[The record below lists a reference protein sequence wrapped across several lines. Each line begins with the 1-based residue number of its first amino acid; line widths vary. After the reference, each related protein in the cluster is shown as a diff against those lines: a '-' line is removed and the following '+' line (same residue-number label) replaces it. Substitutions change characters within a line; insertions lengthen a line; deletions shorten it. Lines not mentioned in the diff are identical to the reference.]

1 LHSSWFSEKLLVV
14 PGGVEHPLLFVSFMK
29 DQTGKAVQ
37 GNLSRR
43 AIIRCSAC
51 ALVGTTLSVLSGK
64 GMAKAATAAGK
75 EVVREFPYGAVRLT
89 GGLLKQQFDRIHT
102 HYLALSNDRLLKVF
116 RQRVGLPA
124 PGPDMGGWYDANGF
138 VPALTFGQY
147 ISGLSRIG
155 AATGDQACHGKV
167 RALVAGFGEFLSRT
181 DNPYA
186 GPGAEK
192 MWPAYVM
199 DKYVVGLIDA
209 YRLSGVEQAKE
220 LLPEVIVKCR
230 PYISPVSKDR
240 IGKKDPP
247 YDETYVLSENL
258 FAAAEVTG
266 DRKYY
271 DLAVLYLLD
280 HEWFDP
286 LAAGKDVLPTK
297 HAYSHIIALSSGGKA
312 YLVTGNPKYKRALEN
327 AWRFLEPQ
335 RFASGGWGPE
345 EQFVELGKGKLF
357 ESLSN
362 STAHFET
369 PCGSYADLKLA
380 RYLIRLSGD
389 SLYGDGLERSLYNTM
404 LATRAPDSDGNYP
417 YYSNYGANAVK
428 KYYHRKWPCCSGTL
442 LQGVADYMLNIYF
455 HDDDALYVNLFTP
468 STVSWKRPSGT
479 VEVEQVT
486 NYPTEDASRVSIRS
500 SGKFA
505 LKVRIPAW
513 TSGATIRVN
522 GQSADPAK
530 AGQYAVIERSWK
542 PGDTVEIVVP
552 QRLRTLPIDESH
564 LNVVAL
570 LRGPVMYVGLN
581 PWEGLDQLP
590 LAIPAAL
597 KPVEGLSDSY
607 VMSINGKELV
617 FVPYYDVQL
626 ESYNTYFKKG

>member
-1 LHSSWFSEKLLVV
+1 
-14 PGGVEHPLLFVSFMK
+14 MK
-29 DQTGKAVQ
+29 DQTGDANS
-37 GNLSRR
+37 GLSRR
-43 AIIRCSAC
+43 EMLRWSARAAAI
-51 ALVGTTLSVLSGK
+51 TTLSALSGS
-64 GMAKAATAAGK
+64 APAEPAPAAGK
-75 EVVREFPYGAVRLT
+75 EMAHEFPFGAVRLT
-89 GGLLKQQFDRIHT
+89 GGLLKQQFERIHT

-155 AATGDQACHGKV
+155 AATGDQACHDKV

-209 YRLSGVEQAKE
+209 YRLSGVERAKE
-220 LLPEVIVKCR
+220 LLPEVIAKCR
-230 PYISPVSKDR
+230 PYISPVSRDR

-271 DLAVLYLLD
+271 DLALHYLLD
-280 HEWFDP
+280 GEWFDP

-297 HAYSHIIALSSGGKA
+297 HAYSHIIALSSGGQA
-312 YLVTGNPKYKRALEN
+312 YLATGNPKYKKALEN

-345 EQFVELGKGKLF
+345 EQFVEPGKGKLF

-380 RYLIRLSGD
+380 RYLIRLTGD
-389 SLYGDGLERSLYNTM
+389 PRYADGLERTLYNTI
-404 LATRAPDSDGNYP
+404 LATRMPDSDGGYP
-417 YYSNYGANAVK
+417 YYSNYGAHAVK

-442 LQGVADYMLNIYF
+442 VQCVADYVRNIYF
-455 HDDDALYVNLFTP
+455 HDDDALYVNLFAP
-468 STVSWKRPSGT
+468 STVSWKRQGGT
-479 VEVEQVT
+479 IEVEQAT
-486 NYPTEDASRVSIRS
+486 NYPAEETSRITIRS
-500 SGKFA
+500 GGKFA
-505 LKVRIPAW
+505 LQVRIPAW
-513 TSGATIRVN
+513 TGGTGGATIRLN
-522 GQSADPAK
+522 GRSVTPAK
-530 AGQYAVIERSWK
+530 AGQYAVIERQWK
-542 PGDTVEIVVP
+542 DGDTVDVYLP
-552 QRLRTLPIDESH
+552 QPPRTLSIDESH
-564 LNVVAL
+564 PEVVAL

-581 PWEGLDQLP
+581 PWDGLAETPIALP
-590 LAIPAAL
+590 TAL
-597 KPVEGLSDSY
+597 KPVSGRPDSY
-607 VMSINGKELV
+607 VMSVNGKELV
-617 FVPYYDVQL
+617 FVPYFDVQL
-626 ESYNTYFKKG
+626 ESYNTYFRKARQ